1 MSMSD
6 LRVVAFNGSPHP
18 EGNTAVLIRL
28 VFAEL
33 DKEGIGTELV
43 QLGSEPLAGCTDCRG
58 CRRARNGRCAREG
71 DRLNEFLGK
80 MRAAQGILLG
90 SPTYIADMS
99 ANLKALVERCTIVSR
114 ANDHLL
120 ARKVGAAVIAVH
132 RAGATS
138 VLSSLNFFFLI
149 NQLIVP
155 GSSYWNLAI
164 GREPGEVEGDA
175 EGVQTMATLG
185 KNMAWLL
192 KKLAG

>member
-1 MSMSD
+1 MSFPT
-6 LRVVAFNGSPHP
+6 LQVVAFNGSPHP
-18 EGNTAVLIRL
+18 TGNTAALIRM

-33 DKEGIGTELV
+33 EKEGIGTELV
-43 QLGSEPLAGCTDCRG
+43 QLGAEPLTGCTDCRG
-58 CRRARNGRCAREG
+58 CRRARNQRCSREG
-71 DRLNEFLGK
+71 DRLNEYLGK
-80 MRAAQGILLG
+80 MQRAHGVLLG

-99 ANLKALVERCTIVSR
+99 AGMKALVERCTIVSR

-149 NQLIVP
+149 NQMIVP
-155 GSSYWNLAI
+155 GSSYWNLGI
-164 GREPGEVEGDA
+164 GREPGEVEGDS
-175 EGVQTMATLG
+175 EGVKTMSTLG
-185 KNMAWLL
+185 RNMAWLL

>member
-1 MSMSD
+1 MSE
-6 LRVVAFNGSPHP
+6 LQVVAFNGSPHP
-18 EGNTAVLIRL
+18 EGNTAALIRL

-33 DKEGIGTELV
+33 EKEGIGTELV

-58 CRRARNGRCAREG
+58 CRRARNGRCAREE

-90 SPTYIADMS
+90 SPTYIAGMS